1 LTIQATFPND
11 APEKTAETAMIGETE
26 MTGEAATTGE
36 ADWIAGVMRR
46 GESDRL
52 AEEKTENAVAART
65 AATS

>member
-11 APEKTAETAMIGETE
+11 APEKTAETALIGETE
-26 MTGEAATTGE
+26 MTKEAARTE
-36 ADWIAGVMRR
+36 EVVSIAGVMKR

-52 AEEKTENAVAART
+52 AEERTESAAAAPT

>member
-11 APEKTAETAMIGETE
+11 APEKTAETAMIGETA
-26 MTGEAATTGE
+26 MTGEAAMIE
-36 ADWIAGVMRR
+36 EVVSIAGVMKR

-52 AEEKTENAVAART
+52 AEERTESAAAAKI